1 MVRFVVLGLVFVSSS
16 SCAVAL
22 AGSLIAARA
31 VDEDA
36 QYQKRV
42 EAEAR
47 YRKQSALEAAEIRR
61 RWNAANP
68 KQEPAAVQTL
78 TAPPLVEVE
87 RVRQPLRPKK

>member
-1 MVRFVVLGLVFVSSS
+1 MLRFVVVGLTFVSSS
-16 SCAVAL
+16 SCAVVV
-22 AGSLIAARA
+22 GSLIAIRA
-31 VDEDA
+31 ADEDA
-36 QYQKRV
+36 QYQQRV

-68 KQEPAAVQTL
+68 KTEPAAVQTL